1 MATDDGLELETD
13 WHRRVVGRSLR
24 TATERSVD
32 RGMNLIRAA
41 VTVLNRTNGE
51 DITVQDIADEAG
63 QSLRTLYQ
71 YFESKDDLLLAV
83 FEEAMRTYAEM
94 IARAIEDL
102 TDPLER
108 LAGAMVAAV
117 RLAEVRGTG
126 VDRGLARLRLKLSE
140 VEPEKVGRAQAAVIA
155 LIRGLVEDAAA
166 ARRIVAPDPDGATF
180 ALLSL
185 NAAYITTGTLGN
197 DAGVSRPEPE
207 EIIAFSLRGLGARA
221 RGRLVRLDLQAPA
234 APGPPPGSEEGR
246 EEGLALADGGH
257 RDVLVAGD
265 VRHVHPAQPVG
276 VDLEPVPTG
285 GQLLDGDPALHP
297 GQRGAEAAVHPV
309 AEADGDRRRP
319 IDVEVVGALERARVP
334 RRGTR

>member
-1 MATDDGLELETD
+1 MAADDLDLELETD

-140 VEPEKVGRAQAAVIA
+140 VEAEKVGRAQAAVIA
-155 LIRGLVEDAAA
+155 LIRGLVEDARAA
-166 ARRIVAPDPDGATF
+166 GRITATDPDGATF

-207 EIIAFSLRGLGARA
+207 DIVAFSLRGLGAQLDAGWFASISKRLQLPA
-221 RGRLVRLDLQAPA
+221 RRPA
-234 APGPPPGSEEGR
+234 AKR
-246 EEGLALADGGH
+246 
-257 RDVLVAGD
+257 
-265 VRHVHPAQPVG
+265 
-276 VDLEPVPTG
+276 PT
-285 GQLLDGDPALHP
+285 AKK
-297 GQRGAEAAVHPV
+297 R
-309 AEADGDRRRP
+309 
-319 IDVEVVGALERARVP
+319 
-334 RRGTR
+334 